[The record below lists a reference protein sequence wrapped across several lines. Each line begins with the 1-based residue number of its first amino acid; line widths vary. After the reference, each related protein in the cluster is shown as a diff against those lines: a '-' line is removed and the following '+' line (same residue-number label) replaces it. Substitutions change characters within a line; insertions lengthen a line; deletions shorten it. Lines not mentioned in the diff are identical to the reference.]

1 MRREAFTVEG
11 AVDLVVRAPAGLVEI
26 DAVDTSEA
34 VVELVGK
41 DDGSARAVEEAVVE
55 LRQGSTR
62 PELVVDI
69 QHGFRVGGRRGPR
82 LSVVFGR
89 GPEVR
94 VAVRVPK
101 GSTLDVST
109 DSANV
114 RGTGT
119 FATADI
125 RSAAGDLRLDEIA
138 GEATIKSVSG
148 DVAVAEIGGKASV
161 SSVSG
166 DAKIDAV
173 VGAAT
178 VHSVS
183 GDIEVGEASSSLH
196 MKTISG
202 AARVA
207 SAAQGTVTMQSV
219 SGDLTVGVRAGS
231 KLWVDARST
240 SGNTSSELKLGDEPP
255 ANGGPMVEVTAKS
268 VSGDIRIVRA

>member
-1 MRREAFTVEG
+1 MRREAFAVAG

-26 DAVDTSEA
+26 EAVDTSEA
-34 VVELVGK
+34 VVEIVPK
-41 DDGSARAVEEAVVE
+41 DDGSARAVAEAVVE
-55 LRQGSTR
+55 LRQGGAR
-62 PELVVDI
+62 QELVVDI

-94 VAVRVPK
+94 VAVRVPP
-101 GSTLDVST
+101 GSTLDIST
-109 DSANV
+109 DSADV
-114 RGTGT
+114 RGTGA
-119 FATADI
+119 FANADV

-138 GEATIKSVSG
+138 GEANIKSVSG

-183 GDIEVGEASSSLH
+183 GDIEVGEASSVRPHEDHLGRCACR
-196 MKTISG
+196 IG
-202 AARVA
+202 CARH
-207 SAAQGTVTMQSV
+207 
-219 SGDLTVGVRAGS
+219 GDDAVRVGRPHGRRARGVEA
-231 KLWVDARST
+231 LGRREVDER
-240 SGNTSSELKLGDEPP
+240 
-255 ANGGPMVEVTAKS
+255 
-268 VSGDIRIVRA
+268 